1 MRIEKT
7 AHYRE
12 KHEREFP
19 FELVK
24 EIISS
29 TRGKRLGQNL
39 IRFDR
44 RTEKHIIYVL
54 CSVDEKQGVLKVINA
69 KRIKKE
75 GK

>member
-7 AHYRE
+7 AHYIER
-12 KHEREFP
+12 HERDFP

-24 EIISS
+24 DIIRS
-29 TRGKRLGQNL
+29 TKGIRLGQNL

-54 CSVDEKQGVLKVINA
+54 CSIDEKQGVLKVINA